1 VPPFRYYLR
10 VRYAECDAQKVV
22 FNSRYAEYV
31 DVALNEFLRAVGFD
45 TARLIAS
52 GLDFQLVKQTIEWK
66 AAARFDDVLEI
77 EIETVRLG
85 TTSFTC
91 RATFRRPN
99 ADAILTTIE
108 TVYVLV
114 EADTM
119 KKTPLPAPFREA
131 VESGARGRI
140 VDHAARHV
148 LDRPALAGP
157 PRARS
162 MRDDVI
168 GAPEEANKQ

>member
-1 VPPFRYYLR
+1 MPPFRYYLR

-66 AAARFDDVLEI
+66 SAARFDDVLEI
-77 EIETVRLG
+77 AIETVRLG

-119 KKTPLPAPFREA
+119 KKTPLPARFRAA
-131 VESGARGRI
+131 VEGGARGRI
-140 VDHAARHV
+140 VDHAAHHD
-148 LDRPALAGP
+148 LNPPALAGP
-157 PRARS
+157 PRTRS

-168 GAPEEANKQ
+168 GPPEQANKQ

>member
-1 VPPFRYYLR
+1 MPPFRYYLR

-31 DVALNEFLRAVGFD
+31 DVALNEFLRAVGYD
-45 TARLIAS
+45 TKQLLTT

-77 EIETVRLG
+77 EIEAVRLG

-91 RATFRRPN
+91 RGTFRKANDPAR
-99 ADAILTTIE
+99 IVTTIE

-114 EADTM
+114 EAETL

-131 VESGARGRI
+131 LESGARGRV
-140 VDHAARHV
+140 VDHAAH
-148 LDRPALAGP
+148 LAAMTP
-157 PRARS
+157 H
-162 MRDDVI
+162 
-168 GAPEEANKQ
+168 

>member
-1 VPPFRYYLR
+1 MHPFRYYLR

-45 TARLIAS
+45 TKRLLAS
-52 GLDFQLVKQTIEWK
+52 GLDFQLVKQTIEWQ
-66 AAARFDDVLEI
+66 AAAHFDDVLEI
-77 EIETVRLG
+77 EIEAVRLG

-91 RATFRRPN
+91 RATFRRAN
-99 ADAILTTIE
+99 ADPIVTTIE

-114 EADTM
+114 EAETL

-131 VESGARGRI
+131 LDSGARGKV
-140 VDHAARHV
+140 VDHAAHV
-148 LDRPALAGP
+148 AATTPH
-157 PRARS
+157 
-162 MRDDVI
+162 
-168 GAPEEANKQ
+168 